1 VTVKTE
7 AFFRTETKE
16 AEAPSFIAGLF
27 EKDWKLGS
35 LSDASIYAIYAG
47 GGFVMTL
54 LVYCLFKLR
63 ARRKRGLELELAAS
77 NRTDACRETLDAV
90 ERAGRLARN
99 TPEVSSAVVKMWL
112 SEGLDPVVEMSNP
125 AGTAAGN

>member
-1 VTVKTE
+1 
-7 AFFRTETKE
+7 
-16 AEAPSFIAGLF
+16 
-27 EKDWKLGS
+27 
-35 LSDASIYAIYAG
+35 
-47 GGFVMTL
+47 MTL

-63 ARRKRGLELELAAS
+63 ARRKRGFELELAAL
-77 NRTDACRETLDAV
+77 NRTDACRETLGAV

-125 AGTAAGN
+125 AGTVAGN